1 MNKKNN
7 NGMLKNTLY
16 YILVLLAMAGI
27 LIFFVGNGSSQ
38 SPSIDYSKFTEQLED
53 GKIKSFSVQ
62 PANGVYKISGKY
74 KDEQTVSNNS
84 GLSILGSTSTK
95 SKSFTTIV
103 LPNDSTLSEITSL
116 AATHNVDTTI
126 KEESSSGVWISFLIS
141 MVPFVIMIFFFYM
154 IMGQQA
160 GGGGGGRGVMNFGK
174 SKAKE
179 ADKKANRVRF
189 SDVAGAEEE
198 KQELVEVVEFLKD
211 PRRFSA
217 LGARIPAGV
226 LLEGPP
232 GTGKTL
238 LAKAVAGEAG
248 VPFYSISGSD
258 FVEMFVGV
266 GASRVRDLFDTAKK
280 NSPAIIFID
289 EIDAV
294 GRQRGAGMGGGHDE
308 REQTLNQL
316 LVEMD
321 GFSGNE
327 GVIVIAATNR
337 SDVLDPALLR
347 PGRFDR
353 QILVGRPD
361 VKGREAILRVHA
373 KNKPLAD
380 DVDLKVIAQQTPGF
394 AGADLENVLN
404 EAALVAARRNKTKI
418 DASDIDEAEDRV
430 IAGPA
435 KKDRVISKR
444 EREMVAYHEA
454 GHTIV
459 GLVLSRA
466 RVVHKVTIIPRGR
479 AGGYMIALPKEDQ
492 MLLTKDDMFEQIVGL
507 LGGRTA
513 EEIIFGV
520 QSTGASNDF
529 EQATALARSMVTEY
543 GMSDKLG
550 PVQYEGNHQVFIGR
564 DYGQTK
570 AYSEQIAYEIDQEVR
585 RILMEAHDKAR
596 EIIETH
602 RDKHKLI
609 AEKLLEFETLDAKA
623 IKSLFETGKMP
634 AQDESEFPSEK
645 AQSYEEAK
653 RALEERDAKKQ
664 AQSDEDTTITPDDTT
679 EE

>member
-1 MNKKNN
+1 
-7 NGMLKNTLY
+7 MLKNTLY

-95 SKSFTTIV
+95 STSFTTIV

-585 RILMEAHDKAR
+585 RILMEAHAKAR

-623 IKSLFETGKMP
+623 IKSLFETGEMP

>member
-1 MNKKNN
+1 
-7 NGMLKNTLY
+7 
-16 YILVLLAMAGI
+16 MAGI

-664 AQSDEDTTITPDDTT
+664 AQSDEDMIITPDDTT

>member
-1 MNKKNN
+1 
-7 NGMLKNTLY
+7 LKNTLY

-116 AATHNVDTTI
+116 AAAHNVDTTI

-664 AQSDEDTTITPDDTT
+664 AQSDEDMIITPDDTT

>member
-1 MNKKNN
+1 MNRKNN

-95 SKSFTTIV
+95 STSFTTIV

-634 AQDESEFPSEK
+634 AQD
-645 AQSYEEAK
+645 
-653 RALEERDAKKQ
+653 
-664 AQSDEDTTITPDDTT
+664 
-679 EE
+679 